1 MCFIKNIDFNKFSVY
16 PITEVLNEDIIVVKI
31 LYKRPINIFFFKK
44 YNYYSPC
51 QKYKYYSPYEGYMY
65 IKGELNISPLGIHI
79 NRVSD
84 DWSINI
90 MINEGFHSFCSE
102 KDAQNSYLIKNFEA
116 VLCKCI
122 IPKDST
128 ISSNGSE
135 IVSNQIIFI
144 EELK

>member
-1 MCFIKNIDFNKFSVY
+1 MCLIKTIKFKELERYHITNILKDDK
-16 PITEVLNEDIIVVKI
+16 VVIKI
-31 LYKRPINIFFFKK
+31 LYKVPINTFLFK
-44 YNYYSPC
+44 
-51 QKYKYYSPYEGYMY
+51 KYKYYSPYEGYMY

-90 MINEGFHSFCSE
+90 MINEGFHSFLTKDDAYKSE
-102 KDAQNSYLIKNFEA
+102 LISDSRA

-122 IPKDST
+122 IPKGST
-128 ISSNGSE
+128 IVYNDSE

>member
-1 MCFIKNIDFNKFSVY
+1 MCLIKTIKLKELEKYRITNILK
-16 PITEVLNEDIIVVKI
+16 EDKVVIKI
-31 LYKRPINIFFFKK
+31 LYKEPIDTFLFKK
-44 YNYYSPC
+44 YR
-51 QKYKYYSPYEGYMY
+51 YYSPYESYMY

-90 MINEGFHSFCSE
+90 MVNEGFHSFLTKEDANDYKTKLFNYSE
-102 KDAQNSYLIKNFEA
+102 AI
-116 VLCKCI
+116 LCKCI
-122 IPKDST
+122 IPKGST
-128 ISSNGSE
+128 VVYNDSE